1 MKYLLDTC
9 VISEMMKPQPNPSV
23 VEWFSEIPDEEV
35 YLSAVTIGELCEGFQ
50 KLPPSYRRT
59 AFERWFRIYV
69 EDAFASRILPYDKE
83 AAKRW
88 ADIMARTSAEGH
100 PRPAIDTMIVAIADL
115 HGMIVVTRNERDMRY
130 TGVPLLNPFAE
141 TEKGES

>member
-115 HGMIVVTRNERDMRY
+115 HGMTVVTRNERDMRY

>member
-50 KLPPSYRRT
+50 KLPPSNRRT

-69 EDAFASRILPYDKE
+69 EDAFAARILPYDKE

-88 ADIMARTSAEGH
+88 AIIMARTSAEGH

-115 HGMIVVTRNERDMRY
+115 HGMTVVTRNERDMRY
-130 TGVPLLNPFAE
+130 TGVPLLNPFTE